1 MINNYQSKLT
11 DIYLKIQ
18 EEEQKS
24 LRHRKEE
31 IQKLYP
37 KIIELDNEI
46 QKLSINMSMAILHAD
61 DGEKVLNE
69 YKNKIMNLRAQKYEM
84 LV

>member
-31 IQKLYP
+31 IQKWYLYH
-37 KIIELDNEI
+37 KYM
-46 QKLSINMSMAILHAD
+46 KS
-61 DGEKVLNE
+61 KKKCLN
-69 YKNKIMNLRAQKYEM
+69 L
-84 LV
+84 

>member
-1 MINNYQSKLT
+1 MTMILQKRNYQDGIKMINNYQSKLT

-31 IQKLYP
+31 IQKFIDAFAKTSKAYVNKP
-37 KIIELDNEI
+37 SPAKIAVASSNCL
-46 QKLSINMSMAILHAD
+46 
-61 DGEKVLNE
+61 
-69 YKNKIMNLRAQKYEM
+69 
-84 LV
+84 